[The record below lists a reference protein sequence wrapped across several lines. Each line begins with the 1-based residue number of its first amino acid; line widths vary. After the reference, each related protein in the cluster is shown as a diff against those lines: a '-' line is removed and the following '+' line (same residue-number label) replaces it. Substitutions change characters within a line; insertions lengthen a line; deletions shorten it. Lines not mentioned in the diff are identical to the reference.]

1 MSKRALR
8 NVPVV
13 ARVSGRSRP
22 MKVIEVF
29 RGQILL
35 MKNVEGTDARSTVE
49 TGGPQL
55 AYFGSYLPRELNIFD
70 FGPIR
75 GGRVFPMFN
84 LEQWTIVLEQ

>member
-8 NVPVV
+8 NVP
-13 ARVSGRSRP
+13 RP

-55 AYFGSYLPRELNIFD
+55 AYFGSYLPRE
-70 FGPIR
+70 
-75 GGRVFPMFN
+75 
-84 LEQWTIVLEQ
+84 